1 MKKLFSSTK
10 AYLLL
15 AGVAALMA
23 SCQDYEPANEQ
34 MTKEAAYNYEFER
47 QFGPVDPNHDWS
59 MATRVTAN
67 IDLSDAPEGTYEV
80 KIFSEKN
87 GYLLTKAIVENS
99 AQISFDAIKGE
110 SSVRILARKTSALG
124 LSVINGYFPIVDG
137 EVNTA
142 KEGTRAPSTATQC
155 NTTVGD
161 QIDLG
166 TTTKQGEIV
175 DVYQRQNGTVNDGGN
190 DFKATLPTDDNVYYY
205 TKMEGQ
211 SYGDGD
217 NGTYSVTYN
226 GETST
231 MDMHAIGDIIDDQT
245 LSKRYYEET
254 DAVYQFKAANGDHYG
269 NYVTELPS
277 DNKYYITPIEGED
290 YSNGADGKYSVT
302 LNGTTT
308 EMTMHE
314 ISDIITSRNFLM
326 YKTETRTIYSD
337 DQTNWKDEYNSSPDK
352 QTEYIYVAQA
362 GDFGEGNG
370 TKLDALPNDG
380 TYYITKIAGEDYS
393 DGSNGK
399 YSVYYNGT
407 TSQMD
412 MYEVADIISNCK
424 PYTLLESGKYS
435 ITYYGSPAYYK
446 VNRYYLSVEGYNLAG
461 GQYVTPAYYEK
472 TKDAGFTIA
481 PAVVHAPY
489 YQRQSQNVTVKWA
502 GDFYYL
508 NDVYKSIESSTQV
521 KFDDLLPLVSSNSA
535 YDPIFHEADDNRAK
549 FEEVLDFNVE
559 LVLTEPGPMTYTYV
573 FYGSIHHNKLGYF
586 YWNETEGMTDEE
598 KKQARINAPRYV
610 LMDDTYPTEVQSET
624 GKPNLQCYGDQNG
637 TNPHTPGGMEM
648 PTWVDDGIAAHTGH
662 YLQGTTYH
670 MVYFGENYDE
680 PASYEFPEGLHVA
693 FFLLTQWP
701 REIPG
706 YGLFYSIQDMN
717 EDQEVFHFKG
727 DMENN
732 YIVNQKHWW
741 SSSTDPNSEERM
753 GVGEVAAVFYSYN
766 GNMVMGFEDDVDKD
780 ENDMLFLISAPVEPP
795 VELTTEEE
803 ITWIVACEDLGGT
816 YDYDFND
823 LVFEVTLH
831 TTTTETS
838 TSGGSSAGSS
848 VSFSSEVL
856 FRPLAAG
863 GTLPAKVYLGETE
876 IGEIHALLGGSGTS
890 TSTPINVGPKGSSVS
905 LSGLDPTPVNTG
917 ETYYTSIASVL
928 EDIKIVVTN
937 EGNKDATEI
946 TAPNQDKTSNIPQ
959 MLLLPKG
966 WDWPTEQTH
975 IYNVYPEFENW
986 ATDMTKNGW
995 IKDPSTNSIDASYYM
1010 VNPFK

>member
-1 MKKLFSSTK
+1 MTIYHYFFLKEITRKGKKPYLCGDFVILKSLIDSSFSVNNNHFISNFFILMKKLFSSTK

-15 AGVAALMA
+15 AGAAALMA

-142 KEGTRAPSTATQC
+142 KDGTRAKSEEPAC
-155 NTTVGD
+155 NTTVGT

-166 TTTKQGEIV
+166 SKVKQGVAVE
-175 DVYQRQNGTVNDGGN
+175 VYQPQNGTVNDGGN
-190 DFKATLPTDDNVYYY
+190 VWKASLPTDDNIYYY
-205 TKMEGQ
+205 TKIAGQ

-217 NGTYSVTYN
+217 NGNYSVTYN
-226 GETST
+226 GQNST
-231 MDMHAIGDIIDDQT
+231 MDMHTIDEYIEGG
-245 LSKRYYEET
+245 SARYYEQTE
-254 DAVYQFKAANGDHYG
+254 AVYQFKAANGDYYG
-269 NYVTELPS
+269 TFVLELPS
-277 DNKYYITPIEGED
+277 DGKYYIAPIEGQN
-290 YSNGADGKYSVT
+290 YSDGADGKYSVT
-302 LNGTTT
+302 RNGATSQ
-308 EMTMHE
+308 MTMHE
-314 ISDIITSRNFLM
+314 ISDIITSGNFLM
-326 YKTETRTIYSD
+326 YKIETRTLRS
-337 DQTNWKDEYNSSPDK
+337 DQTPWDNSWNNLPNTRYVGDEY
-352 QTEYIYVAQA
+352 Y
-362 GDFGEGNG
+362 G
-370 TKLDALPNDG
+370 
-380 TYYITKIAGEDYS
+380 YYERD
-393 DGSNGK
+393 
-399 YSVYYNGT
+399 
-407 TSQMD
+407 
-412 MYEVADIISNCK
+412 
-424 PYTLLESGKYS
+424 
-435 ITYYGSPAYYK
+435 
-446 VNRYYLSVEGYNLAG
+446 VEGYLLAG
-461 GQYVTPAYYEK
+461 GTYVYPAYYEM
-472 TKDAGFTIA
+472 TQAAGFTIA

-489 YQRQSQNVTVKWA
+489 YQTQSQNVTVKWA

-508 NDVYKSIESSTQV
+508 NNVYKSIEPSTQV
-521 KFDDLLPLVSSNSA
+521 LFDDLLPLVSSSHP
-535 YDPIFHEADDNRAK
+535 DPIFHEQVDNRTK
-549 FEEVLDFNVE
+549 YEDVLDFDVE
-559 LVLTEPGPMTYTYV
+559 LVLTEDGPMTYTYV
-573 FYGSIHHNKLGYF
+573 FYGSIYHNMLGYF
-586 YWNETEGMTDEE
+586 YWNETEGMTDAE

-610 LMDDTYPTEVQSET
+610 LMDDTFPTEVQSET
-624 GKPNLQCYGDQNG
+624 GKPNLQCYNDQNG
-637 TNPHTPGGMEM
+637 TNAHTPGGMDM
-648 PTWVDDGIAAHTGH
+648 PTWVEGDYHLGH
-662 YLQGTTYH
+662 YMQGTTYH
-670 MVYFGENYDE
+670 MVYFGENYDQ
-680 PASYEFPEGLHVA
+680 AGSYTFPEGLHVA
-693 FFLLTQWP
+693 FFLLTKATSGGSY
-701 REIPG
+701 ENNKG
-706 YGLFYSIQDMN
+706 TGLFYSIQDMN
-717 EDQEVFHFKG
+717 EDQEIIEDAQGTK
-727 DMENN
+727 
-732 YIVNQKHWW
+732 YILNDKHWW
-741 SSSTDPNSEERM
+741 AAEASQGSGYNPSEERFDE
-753 GVGEVAAVFYSYN
+753 GEVAAVFYSYK

-831 TTTTETS
+831 TTTTETIINEGNQS
-838 TSGGSSAGSS
+838 SGTVA
-848 VSFSSEVL
+848 FASEVL

-890 TSTPINVGPKGSSVS
+890 TSTPINVGPKGSSVT
-905 LSGLDPTPVNTG
+905 LTGLEPTQVNTG
-917 ETYYTSIASVL
+917 DVYYTSIASVL

-937 EGNKDATEI
+937 EGDKDATEI

-975 IYNVYPEFENW
+975 IYNVYPEFEDW
-986 ATDMTKNGW
+986 ASDMTKNGW
-995 IKDPSTNSIDASYYM
+995 IEDPSTNSIDASYYM